1 MDINKANEATNDQG
15 LTYEQ
20 YEHLCCLL
28 GLKPDTREELSA
40 ADVDVGARSRPECR
54 LGRDF

>member
-1 MDINKANEATNDQG
+1 MDINEATNDQG